1 MRRTW
6 TLALAA
12 TLLSAALATTAG
24 AQSPP
29 AGTQPP
35 TPGQFQQKMMQRIQ
49 ERLGLRDDQMPT
61 FQAAWERQRAAA
73 KQLWPTVRQTQIDLR
88 QLALNNGDPAAIQ
101 QKTAELQQ
109 QLGQLLQ
116 LRLQMLQELAPYLDA
131 DQKAKLAQL
140 GVAGGWHRGPRPPH
154 PS

>member
-12 TLLSAALATTAG
+12 TLLSGALATTAG

-35 TPGQFQQKMMQRIQ
+35 TPGQYQQKMMERIQ
-49 ERLGLRDDQMPT
+49 QRLGLRDDQMPT
-61 FQAAWERQRAAA
+61 FQAAWDRQRAAA
-73 KQLWPTVRQTQIDLR
+73 KQLWPTVRQTQIELR
-88 QLALNNGDPAAIQ
+88 QLALNNGDPVSIENKAAQ
-101 QKTAELQQ
+101 LQQ
-109 QLGQLLQ
+109 QLGQLMH
-116 LRLQMLQELAPYLDA
+116 LRIQMLQELAPHLDA

-140 GVAGGWHRGPRPPH
+140 GAAGGWHRGPRQPR